1 MKINFNYVH
10 NLIIRK
16 CKQYPFVKNQIQKNG
31 VLVIK
36 KQKIDFFSFLIKIII
51 SQQISDKAAESIWKK
66 FCFEFEP
73 KKISIKNI
81 KNLRFLEN
89 ILEKIKISNQKKSY
103 ICNIYEDLISNSLN
117 AKSLSKMDENLFRS
131 ILTKY
136 NGIGPWTCDML
147 LIFFFQK
154 LNIFPEQDL
163 IIKKMINHIESEE
176 NQGINFREKFSP
188 FLSILSLHFWQM
200 SKRVL

>member
-1 MKINFNYVH
+1 MKINYHYVH
-10 NLIIRK
+10 STIIRK
-16 CKQYPFVKNQIQKNG
+16 CKQYPFIKDQIQKNG
-31 VLVIK
+31 ILVIK
-36 KQKIDFFSFLIKIII
+36 KQRIDFFSFLVKTII

-66 FCFEFEP
+66 FCFEFKS

-81 KNLRFLEN
+81 KNLKFLEN
-89 ILEKIKISNQKKSY
+89 ILEKIKVSNQKKSY
-103 ICNIYEDLISNSLN
+103 ICNIYLDLISNSLN
-117 AKSLSKMDENLFRS
+117 TRSLSKMDENLFRS

-163 IIKKMINHIESEE
+163 VIKKMMNHIKAKEKK
-176 NQGINFREKFSP
+176 GIDFRKNFSP
-188 FLSILSLHFWQM
+188 FLSILSLHFWKM